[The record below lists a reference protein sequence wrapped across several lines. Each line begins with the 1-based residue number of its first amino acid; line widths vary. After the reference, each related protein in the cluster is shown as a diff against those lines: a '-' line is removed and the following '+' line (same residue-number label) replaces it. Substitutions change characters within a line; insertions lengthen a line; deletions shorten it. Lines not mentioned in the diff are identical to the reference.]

1 MFSPADDTHN
11 ADCMTYK
18 NSGFYNNFMKKSSGM
33 TN

>member
-1 MFSPADDTHN
+1 MFSPADN